1 MKHPSYW
8 QRHNLDILILKQIL
22 QYTYPS
28 GHFCLMRDLRQPSFN
43 QVSHR
48 FINNTITKIHTKPL
62 IIFPKQF
69 CHPHTNTVVLC
80 QYKSYSAR
88 TWTAPITM
96 VNQPNAD
103 ATTLPLPSASAY
115 PTGMLNESFFSHTLV
130 ANRETKGM
138 KGPFKITF
146 FISFGFCPRLPSL
159 ATLTQSANIAHL
171 KAPSTKTD
179 TPILFPKTTPLTIS
193 SKLLLAFPMLYCQ
206 LSSFPHG
213 MQESDILAH
222 ITIG

>member
-1 MKHPSYW
+1 
-8 QRHNLDILILKQIL
+8 
-22 QYTYPS
+22 
-28 GHFCLMRDLRQPSFN
+28 
-43 QVSHR
+43 
-48 FINNTITKIHTKPL
+48 
-62 IIFPKQF
+62 
-69 CHPHTNTVVLC
+69 
-80 QYKSYSAR
+80 
-88 TWTAPITM
+88 M

-193 SKLLLAFPMLYCQ
+193 SKLFPAFPLLYCQ
-206 LSSFPHG
+206 LTSFPHG
-213 MQESDILAH
+213 MQESAILAH
-222 ITIG
+222 TIIG